1 MKQLDRAS
9 FRILLISIGV
19 VLPAVAFL
27 WLHLAGPSDGAR
39 LEPGQAVWRPDGV
52 VVTPLQGQTH
62 GLRPG
67 DLVVAVN
74 GTSLEFWARALVDQ
88 RIERPHWQFGQ
99 MVSYTVVRD
108 GERLNI
114 PVTLEHYPLG
124 SILLEDWGT
133 ILYALVTLFV
143 AVFVFL
149 FRPNDR
155 LAWLLLL
162 GASGLLAATTWSFG
176 LQVSDLI
183 DGPGF
188 WLFQVTTYAAYQL
201 FWSAGLHFALAF
213 ASPHSPL
220 LRRRWLIWL
229 IYVVPYVCYF
239 VNAAAT
245 WFGSVSTLDWLGRWV
260 PGLGLVSLI
269 YLLLAVVTIFWGYRA
284 SGDAV
289 TRQKIRWVVFAALIS
304 GIGGIVLWQLPADVL
319 GRPIISNNMLGLLV
333 LPFPISIAIAILRH
347 RLFDIDVIIHRTLV
361 YGVLTA
367 LLALVYFVSVVTLQF
382 VVHGL
387 TGQATQPPFVIVAST
402 LVIAALF
409 QPLRQRIQA
418 SIDRRFYRRKYDAAR
433 TLQAFGATLRQEVD
447 LTELSEQLV
456 AVVQET
462 MQPTQVS
469 LWLPKPLQTGKD
481 KAWEAN
487 SFRSP
492 YEE

>member
-1 MKQLDRAS
+1 MKRLDRAS

-39 LEPGQAVWRPDGV
+39 LEPGQVVWRPDGV
-52 VVTPLQGQTH
+52 VVTPLQGQTN

-74 GTSLEFWARALVDQ
+74 GTSLEFWARALVDP

-99 MVSYTVVRD
+99 TVSYTVVRD

-124 SILLEDWGT
+124 SILLESWGT

-176 LQVSDLI
+176 LQVSDLM
-183 DGPGF
+183 DGSGF
-188 WLFQVTTYAAYQL
+188 WLFQVTTYGAYQL

-213 ASPHSPL
+213 TSPHSPL

-229 IYVVPYVCYF
+229 MYVVPYVCYF
-239 VNAAAT
+239 VNAAVT
-245 WFGSVSTLDWLGRWV
+245 RFGSVSTLDWLGRWG

-269 YLLLAVVTIFWGYRA
+269 YLLLTVVTIFWGYRA

-289 TRQKIRWVVFAALIS
+289 TRQKIRWVVFAALVS
-304 GIGGIVLWQLPADVL
+304 GIGGIVLWQLPTDVL
-319 GRPIISNNMLGLLV
+319 GRPIISTNMLGLLV

-367 LLALVYFVSVVTLQF
+367 LLALVYFGSVITLQF

-387 TGQATQPPFVIVAST
+387 TGQATQPPFVIVVST

-409 QPLRQRIQA
+409 QPLRRRIQA

-433 TLQAFGATLRQEVD
+433 TLQVFGATLRQEVD

-469 LWLPKPLQTGKD
+469 LWLPKPLQKGKD

-487 SFRSP
+487 PFRSP